1 MVRNSQS
8 NNQEIKKRLYLI
20 STPIGNL
27 SDITLRAIDI
37 LRKSEYILCEDTRI
51 SKNLLEKYEIK
62 SKLISNHK
70 FNEKKNINKILGLLK
85 DGSIISLI
93 SDAGTPAISDPGK
106 LLVQECIS
114 NDIPITPIPGA
125 SSVISSL
132 SISGF
137 SDKFIFFGFLEEKKN
152 KLIKDLEFLSKMD
165 CSIVL
170 FIPPKKLIKNLE
182 IVINFFKKREIVL
195 CREMTKIHEEFIR
208 CKVEDLKKIKIYD
221 KGELTIVI
229 SEIKESTNSFGFLTE
244 SDKKII
250 KMMLK
255 NKSIKDIIKKFSSKK
270 IPKKVIYDFCLKL
283 KNEK

>member
-1 MVRNSQS
+1 MISQS
-8 NNQEIKKRLYLI
+8 QKKGLYLV

-27 SDITLRAIDI
+27 GDLTFRALEI
-37 LRKSEYILCEDTRI
+37 LKNSELILCEDTRVSI
-51 SKNLLEKYEIK
+51 KLLNHFNIK
-62 SKLISNHK
+62 TQLIAFHK
-70 FNEKKNINKILGLLK
+70 FNERKKTKDIMNHLK
-85 DGSIISLI
+85 NGKIISLI
-93 SDAGTPAISDPGK
+93 SDAGTPTISDPGK

-152 KLIKDLEFLSKMD
+152 KLIKELEILSKMD

-170 FIPPKKLIKNLE
+170 FIPPKKLIKILE

-229 SEIKESTNSFGFLTE
+229 SEIKEGTNTFGFLTE

-250 KMMLK
+250 KKMHK
-255 NKSIKDIIKKFSSKK
+255 NETIKDIIKKLSNRK
-270 IPKKVIYDFCLKL
+270 IPKKIIYDFCLKL
-283 KNEK
+283 KNDK

>member
-1 MVRNSQS
+1 MISQS
-8 NNQEIKKRLYLI
+8 QKKGLYLV

-27 SDITLRAIDI
+27 GDLTFRALEI
-37 LRKSEYILCEDTRI
+37 LKNSELILCEDTRVSI
-51 SKNLLEKYEIK
+51 KLLNHFNIK
-62 SKLISNHK
+62 TQLIAFHK
-70 FNEKKNINKILGLLK
+70 FNERKKTKDIMSHLLNGK
-85 DGSIISLI
+85 IISLI
-93 SDAGTPAISDPGK
+93 SDAGTPTISDPGK
-106 LLVQECIS
+106 LLIQECIS

-125 SSVISSL
+125 SSVITSL

-152 KLIKDLEFLSKMD
+152 KLIKELEFLSKID

-170 FIPPKKLIKNLE
+170 FIPPKKLIKNLK
-182 IVINFFKKREIVL
+182 IVINSFKKREIVL

-229 SEIKESTNSFGFLTE
+229 SEIKGSTNSFSFLNE

-250 KMMLK
+250 KTMLK

-270 IPKKVIYDFCLKL
+270 IPKKIIYDFCLKL

>member
-1 MVRNSQS
+1 MISQP
-8 NNQEIKKRLYLI
+8 QKKGLYLV

-27 SDITLRAIDI
+27 GDLTIRALEI
-37 LRKSEYILCEDTRI
+37 LKNSELILCEDTRVSI
-51 SKNLLEKYEIK
+51 KLLNHYNIK
-62 SKLISNHK
+62 TQLVAFHK
-70 FNEKKNINKILGLLK
+70 FNEKKRAKEIINHLIDGKIV
-85 DGSIISLI
+85 SLI

-106 LLVQECIS
+106 ILVKECIS
-114 NDIPITPIPGA
+114 KDIPVTPIPGV
-125 SSVISSL
+125 SSVITSL

-152 KLIKDLEFLSKMD
+152 KLIKELEFLSKID
-165 CSIVL
+165 CSIIL
-170 FIPPKKLIKNLE
+170 FIPPKKFIKNLE
-182 IVINFFKKREIVL
+182 ILINFFSKREIVL

-208 CKVEDLKKIKIYD
+208 CKVEDLKKIKLYD

-229 SEIKESTNSFGFLTE
+229 SEIKESTNPFGFLTE

-255 NKSIKDIIKKFSSKK
+255 NKSIKDIIKKFSNKK
-270 IPKKVIYDFCLKL
+270 IPKKIIYDFCLKL

>member
-1 MVRNSQS
+1 MISQS
-8 NNQEIKKRLYLI
+8 QKKGLYLV

-27 SDITLRAIDI
+27 GDLTIRALEI
-37 LRKSEYILCEDTRI
+37 LKNSELILCEDTRVSI
-51 SKNLLEKYEIK
+51 KLLNHFNIK
-62 SKLISNHK
+62 TQLIAFHK
-70 FNEKKNINKILGLLK
+70 FNERKKTKDIINHLMNGK
-85 DGSIISLI
+85 IISLI
-93 SDAGTPAISDPGK
+93 SDAGTPVISDPGK
-106 LLVQECIS
+106 ILVKECIS

-125 SSVISSL
+125 SSVITSL

-152 KLIKDLEFLSKMD
+152 KLIKELEFLSKMD

-229 SEIKESTNSFGFLTE
+229 SEIKESTIPFGFLEE
-244 SDKKII
+244 SDKEII
-250 KMMLK
+250 KKMLK
-255 NKSIKDIIKKFSSKK
+255 NKSIKDIVKKYSNKK

-283 KNEK
+283 KNDK

>member
-1 MVRNSQS
+1 MISQS
-8 NNQEIKKRLYLI
+8 QKKGLYLV

-27 SDITLRAIDI
+27 GDLTIRALEI
-37 LRKSEYILCEDTRI
+37 LKNSELILCEDTRVSI
-51 SKNLLEKYEIK
+51 KLLNHFNIK
-62 SKLISNHK
+62 TQLIAFHK
-70 FNEKKNINKILGLLK
+70 FNERKKTK
-85 DGSIISLI
+85 DIMNHLMNGKIISLI

-125 SSVISSL
+125 SSVIASL

-152 KLIKDLEFLSKMD
+152 KLIKELEFLSKMD

-229 SEIKESTNSFGFLTE
+229 SEIKESTIPFGFLEE
-244 SDKKII
+244 SDKEII
-250 KMMLK
+250 KKMLK
-255 NKSIKDIIKKFSSKK
+255 NKSIKDIVKKYSNKK

-283 KNEK
+283 KNDK

>member
-1 MVRNSQS
+1 MISQS
-8 NNQEIKKRLYLI
+8 QKKGLYLV

-27 SDITLRAIDI
+27 GDLTIRALEI
-37 LRKSEYILCEDTRI
+37 LKNSELILCEDTRVSI
-51 SKNLLEKYEIK
+51 KLLNHFNIK
-62 SKLISNHK
+62 TQLIAFHK
-70 FNEKKNINKILGLLK
+70 FNERKKTKDIINHLMNGK
-85 DGSIISLI
+85 IISLI

-106 LLVQECIS
+106 ILVQECIS
-114 NDIPITPIPGA
+114 NNIPITPIPGA
-125 SSVISSL
+125 SSVITSL

-137 SDKFIFFGFLEEKKN
+137 SNKFIFFGFLEEKKN

-229 SEIKESTNSFGFLTE
+229 SEIKESTNSFGFLNE

-255 NKSIKDIIKKFSSKK
+255 NKSIKDIIKKFSNKK
-270 IPKKVIYDFCLKL
+270 IPKKIIYDFCLKL

>member
-1 MVRNSQS
+1 MISQS
-8 NNQEIKKRLYLI
+8 QKKGLYLV

-27 SDITLRAIDI
+27 GDLTIRALEI
-37 LRKSEYILCEDTRI
+37 LKNSELILCEDTRVSI
-51 SKNLLEKYEIK
+51 KLLNHFNIK
-62 SKLISNHK
+62 TQLIAFHK
-70 FNEKKNINKILGLLK
+70 FNERKKTKDIINHLMNGK
-85 DGSIISLI
+85 IISLI

-125 SSVISSL
+125 SSVITSL

-152 KLIKDLEFLSKMD
+152 KLIKELEFLSKMD

-182 IVINFFKKREIVL
+182 LVINYFKKREIVL

-255 NKSIKDIIKKFSSKK
+255 DKSIKDIIKKFSNKK
-270 IPKKVIYDFCLKL
+270 IPKKIIYDFCLKL
-283 KNEK
+283 KNAK

>member
-1 MVRNSQS
+1 MISQS
-8 NNQEIKKRLYLI
+8 QKKGLYLV

-27 SDITLRAIDI
+27 GDLTIRALEI
-37 LRKSEYILCEDTRI
+37 LKNSELILCEDTRVSI
-51 SKNLLEKYEIK
+51 KLLNHFNIK
-62 SKLISNHK
+62 TQLIAFHK
-70 FNEKKNINKILGLLK
+70 FNERKKTKDIMNHLINGK
-85 DGSIISLI
+85 IISLI

-114 NDIPITPIPGA
+114 NGIPITPIPGA
-125 SSVISSL
+125 SSVITSL

-137 SDKFIFFGFLEEKKN
+137 SDRFIFFGFLEEKKN
-152 KLIKDLEFLSKMD
+152 KLIKELEFLSNMD

-182 IVINFFKKREIVL
+182 LVINYFKKREIVL

-229 SEIKESTNSFGFLTE
+229 SEIKDSTNSFGFLTE

-255 NKSIKDIIKKFSSKK
+255 NKSIKDIIKKFSNKK
-270 IPKKVIYDFCLKL
+270 IPKKIIYDFCLKL

>member
-1 MVRNSQS
+1 MISQS
-8 NNQEIKKRLYLI
+8 QKKGLYLV

-27 SDITLRAIDI
+27 GDLTFRALEI
-37 LRKSEYILCEDTRI
+37 LKNSELILCEDTRVSI
-51 SKNLLEKYEIK
+51 KLLNHFNIK
-62 SKLISNHK
+62 TQLIAFHK
-70 FNEKKNINKILGLLK
+70 FNERKKTRDIMNHLK
-85 DGSIISLI
+85 NGKIISLI
-93 SDAGTPAISDPGK
+93 SDAGTPTISDPGK

-152 KLIKDLEFLSKMD
+152 KLIKELEILSKMD

-255 NKSIKDIIKKFSSKK
+255 NKSIKDIIKKFSNKK
-270 IPKKVIYDFCLKL
+270 IPKKIIYDFCLKL

>member
-1 MVRNSQS
+1 MISQS
-8 NNQEIKKRLYLI
+8 QKKGLYLV

-27 SDITLRAIDI
+27 GDLTIRALEI
-37 LRKSEYILCEDTRI
+37 LKNSELILCEDTRVSI
-51 SKNLLEKYEIK
+51 KLLNHFNIK
-62 SKLISNHK
+62 TQLIAFHK
-70 FNEKKNINKILGLLK
+70 FNERKKTKDIINHLMNGK
-85 DGSIISLI
+85 IISLI

-114 NDIPITPIPGA
+114 NDIPITPIPGT
-125 SSVISSL
+125 SSVITSL

-152 KLIKDLEFLSKMD
+152 KLIKELEFLSKMD

-255 NKSIKDIIKKFSSKK
+255 NKSIKDIIKKFSNKK
-270 IPKKVIYDFCLKL
+270 IPKKTIYDFCLKL

>member
-1 MVRNSQS
+1 MISQS
-8 NNQEIKKRLYLI
+8 QKNGLYLV

-27 SDITLRAIDI
+27 GDLTIRALEI
-37 LRKSEYILCEDTRI
+37 LKNSELILCEDTRVSI
-51 SKNLLEKYEIK
+51 KLLNHFNIK
-62 SKLISNHK
+62 TQLIAFHK
-70 FNEKKNINKILGLLK
+70 FNERKKTKDIINHLMNGK
-85 DGSIISLI
+85 IISLI

-106 LLVQECIS
+106 ILVQECIS
-114 NDIPITPIPGA
+114 NNIPITPIPGV
-125 SSVISSL
+125 SSVITSL

-152 KLIKDLEFLSKMD
+152 KLIKELEFLSKID

-170 FIPPKKLIKNLE
+170 FISPKKLIKNLE

-208 CKVEDLKKIKIYD
+208 CKVDDLKKIKIYD

-229 SEIKESTNSFGFLTE
+229 SEIKESTIPFGFLEE
-244 SDKKII
+244 SDKEII
-250 KMMLK
+250 KKMLK
-255 NKSIKDIIKKFSSKK
+255 NKSIKDIVKKYSNKK

-283 KNEK
+283 KNDK

>member
-1 MVRNSQS
+1 MISQS
-8 NNQEIKKRLYLI
+8 QKKGLYLV

-27 SDITLRAIDI
+27 GDLTIRALEI
-37 LRKSEYILCEDTRI
+37 LKNSELILCEDTRVSI
-51 SKNLLEKYEIK
+51 KLLNYFNIK
-62 SKLISNHK
+62 TQLISFHK
-70 FNEKKNINKILGLLK
+70 FNERKKTKDIINHLMNGK
-85 DGSIISLI
+85 IISLI

-114 NDIPITPIPGA
+114 NDIPITPIPGT
-125 SSVISSL
+125 SSVITSL

-152 KLIKDLEFLSKMD
+152 KLIKELEFLSKMD

-182 IVINFFKKREIVL
+182 IIINFFKKREIVL

-229 SEIKESTNSFGFLTE
+229 SEIKESTNSFSFLTE

-250 KMMLK
+250 KMMLR
-255 NKSIKDIIKKFSSKK
+255 NKSIKDIIKKFSNKK
-270 IPKKVIYDFCLKL
+270 IPKKIIYDFCLKL

>member
-1 MVRNSQS
+1 MISQS
-8 NNQEIKKRLYLI
+8 QKKGLYLV

-27 SDITLRAIDI
+27 GDLTFRALEI
-37 LRKSEYILCEDTRI
+37 LKNSELILCEDTRVSI
-51 SKNLLEKYEIK
+51 KLLNHFNIK
-62 SKLISNHK
+62 TQLIAFHK
-70 FNEKKNINKILGLLK
+70 FNERKKTKDIMNHLK
-85 DGSIISLI
+85 NGKIISLI
-93 SDAGTPAISDPGK
+93 SDAGTPTISDPGK

-152 KLIKDLEFLSKMD
+152 KLIKELEILSKMD

-229 SEIKESTNSFGFLTE
+229 SEIKESTNSFGFLNE

-255 NKSIKDIIKKFSSKK
+255 NKSIKDIIKKFSNKKMPKK
-270 IPKKVIYDFCLKL
+270 IIYDFCLKL

>member
-1 MVRNSQS
+1 MISQS
-8 NNQEIKKRLYLI
+8 QKKGLNLV

-27 SDITLRAIDI
+27 GDLTIRALDI
-37 LRKSEYILCEDTRI
+37 LRNSEIILCEDTRVSI
-51 SKNLLEKYEIK
+51 KLLNHYNIK
-62 SKLISNHK
+62 TQLIAFHK
-70 FNEKKNINKILGLLK
+70 FNEKKKTKEIIKLLM
-85 DGSIISLI
+85 DGKTVSLI
-93 SDAGTPAISDPGK
+93 SDAGTPVISDPGK
-106 LLVQECIS
+106 ILVKECIS
-114 NDIPITPIPGA
+114 NNIPVTPIPGA

-137 SDKFIFFGFLEEKKN
+137 SDKFIFYGFLEEKKN
-152 KLIKDLEFLSKMD
+152 KLTKELKYLSKIN
-165 CSIVL
+165 CSIII

-182 IVINFFKKREIVL
+182 TVINFFSKREIVL

-208 CKVEDLKKIKIYD
+208 CKVEDLKKMKIYD

-250 KMMLK
+250 KKMLK
-255 NKSIKDIIKKFSSKK
+255 NKSIKDIIKKFSNKK
-270 IPKKVIYDFCLKL
+270 IPKKIIYEFCLKI

>member
-1 MVRNSQS
+1 MISQS
-8 NNQEIKKRLYLI
+8 QKKGLYLV

-27 SDITLRAIDI
+27 GDLTIRALEI
-37 LRKSEYILCEDTRI
+37 LKNSELILCEDTRVSI
-51 SKNLLEKYEIK
+51 KLLNHFNIKNQLTAF
-62 SKLISNHK
+62 HK
-70 FNEKKNINKILGLLK
+70 FNERKKTKDILNDLK
-85 DGSIISLI
+85 GGKIISLI

-106 LLVQECIS
+106 ILVKECIS

-125 SSVISSL
+125 SSVITSL

-137 SDKFIFFGFLEEKKN
+137 SDKFIFYGFLEEKKN
-152 KLIKDLEFLSKMD
+152 KLTRELEFLSKINY
-165 CSIVL
+165 SIVI

-182 IVINFFKKREIVL
+182 QFINFFSKREIVL

-208 CKVEDLKKIKIYD
+208 CKVEDLKKIKLYD

-255 NKSIKDIIKKFSSKK
+255 NKSIKDIIKKFSNKK
-270 IPKKVIYDFCLKL
+270 IPKKIIYDFCLKL

>member
-1 MVRNSQS
+1 MISQS
-8 NNQEIKKRLYLI
+8 QKKGLYLV

-27 SDITLRAIDI
+27 GDLTIRALEI
-37 LRKSEYILCEDTRI
+37 LKNSELILCEDTRVSI
-51 SKNLLEKYEIK
+51 KLLNHFNIK
-62 SKLISNHK
+62 TQLIAFHK
-70 FNEKKNINKILGLLK
+70 FNERKKTKDIINHLMNGK
-85 DGSIISLI
+85 IISLI

-125 SSVISSL
+125 SSVITSL

-182 IVINFFKKREIVL
+182 LVINYFSEREIVL

-229 SEIKESTNSFGFLTE
+229 SEKKESTNTFSFLIE

-250 KMMLK
+250 KKMLK
-255 NKSIKDIIKKFSSKK
+255 DKSIKDIIKKFSNKK
-270 IPKKVIYDFCLKL
+270 IPKKIIYDFCLKL
-283 KNEK
+283 KNEN